1 MGESEDKAATINAI
15 PAPTQD
21 TGSVKLASTAEG
33 AMTTKPE
40 ALESC
45 AGGMAGYGPL
55 SATKECGRGQGLVW
69 VQHRATR
76 QYDPKRAAPS
86 REANQTTVR
95 IWNRHCMIRGRQT
108 GQRNLLRITRLNKS
122 EPQPMRKSC

>member
-1 MGESEDKAATINAI
+1 MGEYEDKAATINAI
-15 PAPTQD
+15 PAPTND

-55 SATKECGRGQGLVW
+55 SATKECGRGQGCNTGPPDNTTLRE
-69 VQHRATR
+69 QHR
-76 QYDPKRAAPS
+76 QGKR
-86 REANQTTVR
+86 
-95 IWNRHCMIRGRQT
+95 
-108 GQRNLLRITRLNKS
+108 TRL
-122 EPQPMRKSC
+122 RYGFGTATA